1 MDLLKNSIM
10 KNLFLL
16 TLLIFGSIKGFSQ
29 KVYDAT
35 IDTTAQVHIVFLEVQ
50 DSTQAD
56 IWVYVV
62 DSASQVYKEGHWYY
76 TENSLESLFNFAL
89 TGDPPLADLK
99 VYFVSNPTNAGWRD
113 SSKRYLY
120 LYARR
125 RHF

>member
-1 MDLLKNSIM
+1 M
-10 KNLFLL
+10 KNLLLL
-16 TLLIFGSIKGFSQ
+16 TLLIFGSITGSSQ

-62 DSASQVYKEGHWYY
+62 DSSSQVSKEGHWYY
-76 TENSLESLFNFAL
+76 TENSLESLFNFTL
-89 TGDPPLADLK
+89 TGDPHLADLK